1 MTPFLVPIIRYS
13 VDIKEKAYIYLQE
26 DGLELLL
33 SYIESC
39 TTYNDD
45 MLSLIDYLLPLLGK
59 YFCEFCF
66 IFMFHLLIFFYILDY
81 STEHLKTGL
90 MILEAYVLIAPERV
104 ISVSVRFLQ

>member
-39 TTYNDD
+39 TTYNND

-59 YFCEFCF
+59 CLGFFLFLY
-66 IFMFHLLIFFYILDY
+66 LIFINLFTICNRLFD
-81 STEHLKTGL
+81 
-90 MILEAYVLIAPERV
+90 
-104 ISVSVRFLQ
+104 